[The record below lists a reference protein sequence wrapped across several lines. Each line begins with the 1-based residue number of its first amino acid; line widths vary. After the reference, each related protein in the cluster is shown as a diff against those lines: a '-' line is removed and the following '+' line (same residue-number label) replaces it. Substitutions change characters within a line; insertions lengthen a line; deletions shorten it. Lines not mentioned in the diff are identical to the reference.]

1 MRNTQGDIDLCDLI
15 QSLKGLAFPV
25 ARNVISYFSYSTDMY
40 VYCGNDP
47 IAQGSVIPA
56 EDVSSGEDG
65 KQVNCLVFS
74 NFNLVYRSLLEFVKF

>member
-1 MRNTQGDIDLCDLI
+1 
-15 QSLKGLAFPV
+15 
-25 ARNVISYFSYSTDMY
+25 MY

-65 KQVNCLVFS
+65 KQVKYLDFFQILIWYPGHYQS
-74 NFNLVYRSLLEFVKF
+74 SSSFEQHDR